1 MSKYFVYILKSDLGF
16 HYIGQT
22 SNLTD
27 RLNRHNSNRSTYTK
41 NKGHWEIEAT
51 LEVPTRSEAVQLESK
66 LKGFKNFSKAL
77 DYLLQLSEIH

>member
-41 NKGHWEIEAT
+41 NKGHWEIAAC
-51 LEVPTRSEAVQLESK
+51 LELPTRSAAVQLESK
-66 LKGFKNFSKAL
+66 LKGLKNFSKAL
-77 DYLLQLSEIH
+77 EYILQLSKFR